1 MDNTKKST
9 YNLKHFRMKIKY
21 MLAPTDLKKFQINYL
36 LTSKSV
42 IISIWAVIIF
52 IIANIAFLYTDV
64 YTRYEWIIRV
74 LYYILIALVMLYIV
88 LRKIQNNKK
97 NSFMFWKYELEV
109 KDDTF
114 HFIKNWYVKKVR
126 IEDYIKYSETKNY
139 IFLYI
144 TKTFAN
150 IIPKANAKPIKDMEQ
165 ILEMIKE
172 NIPTKFKKK
181 SKKKKS

>member
-1 MDNTKKST
+1 MIIRYELFPN
-9 YNLKHFRMKIKY
+9 
-21 MLAPTDLKKFQINYL
+21 DLKKFQIHYL

-42 IISIWAVIIF
+42 IISLWAVMIF

-64 YTRYEWIIRV
+64 YTRYEWMIRV
-74 LYYILIALVMLYIV
+74 LYYVLIALVMLYIV

-150 IIPKANAKPIKDMEQ
+150 IIPKSDTKPIKDFEQ
-165 ILEMIKE
+165 ILGMVRA
-172 NIPTKFKKK
+172 NVPTKFKKK
-181 SKKKKS
+181 PKKK